1 MIKRDMPIIQ
11 TKSTTIH
18 FKLEGKR
25 NAPTIVFSNSLG
37 TDLTLWDGQMADL
50 SKNFQILR
58 YDTRGHGKSGVPEGF
73 YTIEQCANDVLE
85 LLDSLNLERVYFV
98 GLSMGGMIGQYLAL
112 NAPERLHKLVLSN
125 TAAKIG
131 TPAFW
136 NPRIQLV
143 LDKSVGFIADA
154 VMQRW
159 LTAPFLTQ
167 QVEKVAHFKNI
178 LVKTSSTG
186 YAACCAAVRDFD
198 VRDELSKIQTPTLVI
213 SGTEDV
219 ATTVEDGL
227 FLKNYL
233 KNAQLLTVPTAHF
246 GNIEAE
252 NVFNQAIIDF
262 FKNNDLTQA
271 ETHAQGMTVR
281 CAVLGDAHVNRANS
295 KINAFNADFQHFITR
310 YAWGEIWT
318 RTQLPRHDRSLITL
332 AMMIALN
339 REDEFKMHVKA
350 AINNGVTVDEI
361 KEVILQ
367 SGIYCG
373 LPAANGAYHAAEAV
387 LKDLNLL

>member
-1 MIKRDMPIIQ
+1 MPIIQ

-18 FKLEGKR
+18 FQLEGKR
-25 NAPTIVFSNSLG
+25 DAPTIVFSNSLG

-73 YTIEQCANDVLE
+73 YTIEQCANDVLD
-85 LLDSLNLERVYFV
+85 LLNALNLGRVYFV

-136 NPRIQLV
+136 NPRIQFV
-143 LDKSVGFIADA
+143 LDKGIEPLADA

-159 LTAPFLTQ
+159 LTPSFLTQ

-178 LVKTSSTG
+178 LAKTSAIG
-186 YAACCAAVRDFD
+186 YAGCCAAVRDFD
-198 VRDELSKIQTPTLVI
+198 AREQLFNIETPTLVI
-213 SGTEDV
+213 SGTEDI
-219 ATTVEDGL
+219 ATTVEDGM
-227 FLKNYL
+227 FLKNHIQ
-233 KNAQLLTVPTAHF
+233 NAQLLTVQTAHF

-262 FKNNDLTQA
+262 FKNNHLTQS
-271 ETHAQGMTVR
+271 ETHAQGMKVR
-281 CAVLGDAHVNRANS
+281 RAVLGDAHVNRANR

-318 RTQLPRHDRSLITL
+318 RTQLPPHDRSLITL

-387 LKDLNLL
+387 LKELNLL